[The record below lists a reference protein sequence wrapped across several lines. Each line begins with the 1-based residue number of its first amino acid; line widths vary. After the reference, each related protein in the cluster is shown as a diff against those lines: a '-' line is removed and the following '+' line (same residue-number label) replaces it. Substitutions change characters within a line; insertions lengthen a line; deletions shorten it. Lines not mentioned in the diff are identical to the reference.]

1 MLFTASW
8 GPPSTRVP
16 RPDGAYRRKYLVT
29 LQVPNEHRELSFA
42 QVRSAALC
50 LQGDRPAFITEDIEG
65 VVDRD
70 LSSVTVAMYVD
81 DWQ

>member
-8 GPPSTRVP
+8 GPPSTRVQ

-29 LQVPNEHRELSFA
+29 LLVPSEHRELNFSTL
-42 QVRSAALC
+42 RSAALC
-50 LQGDRPAFITEDIEG
+50 LQGDRPAFVTEDIEG
-65 VVDRD
+65 VASRD
-70 LSSVTVAMYVD
+70 LSSVTIAMYVD